1 MIGVE
6 LRALQN
12 AWRSPEGRGEV
23 AGNAVVLLCL
33 VLGSLALGASLLR
46 TDVVAALR
54 DDSTGA
60 MLAVVVAFLLVP
72 PLVVTLSFAKLP
84 CRHALFSAPWLPL
97 LLTSPV
103 ASWRV
108 VAIAWFRVAAGT
120 AVVVLALVAAPA
132 VGLTLRAGVPPL
144 AAGLVVAVGVMLG
157 AALVAVVMAV
167 LVAVTR
173 WCSGPRLRRALTV
186 VHLALATAAIV
197 LLLGG
202 FVRGPA
208 LRDTIVAFD
217 PGASSLGHMVR
228 LVADLPVALATG
240 EVSARAFATPLACVA
255 IIVLGLGFAAASHRR
270 AYEASLVR
278 APAGRLRAASRA
290 WPVTP
295 LRSLL
300 LRAALESWR
309 ARGNVALVALIAV
322 VAVWRVASDQPA
334 VSADDSL
341 PLLREV
347 FFLLQSWLML
357 AFVMV
362 LVLFLGVVGDEQK
375 QLPLLATSPLARR
388 DLLASRLVLVGWPF
402 VMTMVLMALTGL
414 SVTGLAWTAVVGFV
428 FAAVPLLLVLLG
440 SAVAV
445 GSWPRFIRVH
455 DDMPLANNLRSVVP
469 VLVLS
474 AIAGGSTFVVY
485 EVADAVLGA
494 ASDGPSP
501 AVVASAVLT
510 AAWLVGGVWLWG
522 SCRIAHRNLE
532 RLLGPQ

>member
-6 LRALQN
+6 LRALKN
-12 AWRSPEGRGEV
+12 AWRSAEGRGEV
-23 AGNAVVLLCL
+23 AGNAIVLLCL

-54 DDSTGA
+54 DDPTGGVLA
-60 MLAVVVAFLLVP
+60 AVVAVLLAP
-72 PLVVTLSFAKLP
+72 PVLLTLSFAKLP
-84 CRHALFSAPWLPL
+84 CRHALFSAPGLPL

-108 VAIAWFRVAAGT
+108 VAIAWLRVAAGT
-120 AVVVLALVAAPA
+120 TVVVLALVAAPA
-132 VGLTLRAGVPPL
+132 IGLALRAGVPL
-144 AAGLVVAVGVMLG
+144 LVTGGVLAVGVLLG
-157 AALVAVVMAV
+157 AALVAVVMAL
-167 LVAVTR
+167 LVAMTR
-173 WCSGPRLRRALTV
+173 WCSGPRLRRALAV

-208 LRDTIVAFD
+208 LRDALVAFD
-217 PGASSLGHMVR
+217 PGASSLGHVVR
-228 LVADLPVALATG
+228 FVAGLPVALATG
-240 EVSARAFATPLACVA
+240 EVIAGAWAAPLACVA
-255 IIVLGLGFAAASHRR
+255 IIVVGLGFAAASHRR
-270 AYEASLVR
+270 AYEASLVQ
-278 APAGRLRAASRA
+278 APAWRLRAASRN

-309 ARGNVALVALIAV
+309 PRGNVALVALIAV
-322 VAVWRVASDQPA
+322 VAVWCVASDQPA
-334 VSADDSL
+334 VSANDPV

-347 FFLLQSWLML
+347 FFLLRSWLML

-402 VMTMVLMALTGL
+402 VMTIVLMALTGL
-414 SVTGLAWTAVVGFV
+414 SVTGLAWIAVVGFV

-445 GSWPRFIRVH
+445 GSWPAFIRVH
-455 DDMPLANNLRSVVP
+455 DEMPLASNLRSVVP

-474 AIAGGSTFVVY
+474 AIAGGVTFVVH
-485 EVADAVLGA
+485 EVAGAVLVA

-501 AVVASAVLT
+501 AVVASAAFV
-510 AAWLVGGVWLWG
+510 AAWLVGGVWLWSG
-522 SCRIAHRNLE
+522 CRVAHRNLE